1 VIVSVLIAEY
11 CGVDERCKRASPD
24 GMEQRSEPRRD
35 QRLVVTIKGRDNTGQ
50 FFMQEAVASSLS
62 TSGALLSGICREIR
76 PGDLVWVEYAG
87 TKSRFRVVWLR
98 DSAIHHLIQAAIHVM
113 KPRVVHGR
121 SPNHRAGGIVQ
132 SKCEQL
138 LCPVSSAPNSF
149 KTRPDGTPVRVSCL
163 LQHAGYCNISY
174 NASVF
179 SAYIH

>member
-1 VIVSVLIAEY
+1 VIFSVLIAEY

-98 DSAIHHLIQAAIHVM
+98 DSESHQLIQAA
-113 KPRVVHGR
+113 VHLLKEE
-121 SPNHRAGGIVQ
+121 PCPWAQ
-132 SKCEQL
+132 S
-138 LCPVSSAPNSF
+138 
-149 KTRPDGTPVRVSCL
+149 
-163 LQHAGYCNISY
+163 
-174 NASVF
+174 
-179 SAYIH
+179 